1 MDRDITPDQAAL
13 AELADGLRRDDH
25 DRYLTALLA
34 PPEAREGLLALYAF
48 NLEIAR
54 VRETVS
60 EELIGRM
67 RLQWWRDRL
76 DDIFAG
82 TPPKHPVAEPL
93 SWAVRRF
100 GLDRGL
106 LEQLLDAREDDLADQ
121 PPADMAALE
130 DHAERT
136 AGPVLRL
143 ALQVLGQDMG
153 AAKDAAAD
161 IAQAQALTGILR
173 AVPFHL
179 RSGVVR
185 LPADLCAGAGLDLS
199 KLRDRGPVDQEA
211 ALTSVIRQVA
221 ARAAAAL
228 AQARRYK
235 PSRAALPALL
245 PARLAAR
252 DLKRL
257 AKAGYDPF
265 AHTVIRVDGLRPL
278 VLLAARLRGRY

>member
-1 MDRDITPDQAAL
+1 MDGDITLDQAAV
-13 AELADGLRRDDH
+13 AGLADSLRRDDH

-34 PPEAREGLLALYAF
+34 PPVAREGLLALYAF

-76 DDIFAG
+76 DDIFTG

-100 GLDRGL
+100 ALDREL
-106 LEQLLDAREDDLADQ
+106 LEQLIDAREDDLADL

-130 DHAERT
+130 DHARRT

-143 ALQVLGQDMG
+143 ALQILGQDAG

-211 ALTSVIRQVA
+211 ALSVVVSQVA
-221 ARAAAAL
+221 HSAAASL
-228 AQARRYK
+228 ANARRRK

-257 AKAGYDPF
+257 ANAGYDPF
-265 AHTVIRVDGLRPL
+265 AHTVLRVDGLRPL